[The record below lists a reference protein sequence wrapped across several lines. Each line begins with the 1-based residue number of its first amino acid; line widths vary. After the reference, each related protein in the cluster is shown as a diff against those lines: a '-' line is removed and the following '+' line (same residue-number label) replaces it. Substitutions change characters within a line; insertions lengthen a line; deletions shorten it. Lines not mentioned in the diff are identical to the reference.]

1 MRQKIYLYTLGRP
14 LIRDILLNVFLKIP
28 TAGGLIL

>member
-14 LIRDILLNVFLKIP
+14 LIRDILLNVFWKNP
-28 TAGGLIL
+28 QSGGLLL